1 MKKKKKKQKPE
12 VYKQKKKLKVGS
24 FLEIKKEGDRV
35 CWVECLC
42 NNTQLIPDMITL
54 SSFNI
59 YKTTTKKYISKVHV
73 SRRYNINDDSYNSTD
88 SNMNLKTNYHKFY
101 SNKSTN
107 LKRNLSC
114 FKSNT
119 KKRKKIRQNIKHIK
133 WYPSHLY
140 RLELREAP
148 DSEQRRRR
156 RGESAACRPSPF
168 PFSSAVSSPIR
179 YLTAAVYWQS
189 AFIMPL

>member
-1 MKKKKKKQKPE
+1 MDKPLSLTKKKKKKQKPE

-59 YKTTTKKYISKVHV
+59 YKTTTKKYISKIHV

-101 SNKSTN
+101 SNKFTN

-119 KKRKKIRQNIKHIK
+119 KKKRNQTKHQTHKVVPIT
-133 WYPSHLY
+133 SLQVGAERGT
-140 RLELREAP
+140 RL
-148 DSEQRRRR
+148 
-156 RGESAACRPSPF
+156 
-168 PFSSAVSSPIR
+168 
-179 YLTAAVYWQS
+179 
-189 AFIMPL
+189 